1 MGEPAI
7 RIDELTVRFGEQP
20 VLERFS
26 LGLETGAKATLTGR
40 SGSGKSTVLRCI
52 MGFVVPEAGA
62 VHIEGERLTGESVWR
77 LRAKLAYVAQE
88 PDLGAGTV
96 REVLERPFG
105 YRANAHLED
114 NLAQA
119 PALFERFLLPQALL
133 DKDVTAL
140 SGGEK
145 QRVAVISCLLLDRR
159 IVLLDEA
166 SSALDDAAAEAV
178 AGYFRARENLTV
190 LSVSH
195 DRRGFYFSDHTI
207 ALPGGDEEARHGRS

>member
-1 MGEPAI
+1 MDECAI
-7 RIDELTVRFGEQP
+7 RVDNLTVRFGEQP
-20 VLERFS
+20 VLEGVS
-26 LGLETGAKATLTGR
+26 LGLETGAKASLTGP

-52 MGFVVPEAGA
+52 MGFLVPDAGA
-62 VHIEGERLTGESVWR
+62 VYVEGERLTVETVWR
-77 LRAKLAYVAQE
+77 LRTKLAYVAQE
-88 PDLGAGTV
+88 PDIGAGTV
-96 REVLERPFG
+96 REILQRPFR
-105 YRANAHLED
+105 YRANAHIED
-114 NLAQA
+114 NLAHA

-145 QRVAVISCLLLDRR
+145 QRVAVISCLLLGRR

-195 DRRGFYFSDHTI
+195 DRRGFHFSDHTI
-207 ALPGGDEEARHGRS
+207 ALPGGDEETRHGRS

>member
-7 RIDELTVRFGEQP
+7 RIDQLSVRFGEQC
-20 VLERFS
+20 VLEDFS
-26 LGLETGAKATLTGR
+26 LRLETGAKATLTGR

-52 MGFVVPEAGA
+52 MGFVVPQAGA
-62 VHIEGERLTGESVWR
+62 VHIGGERLTGASVWP

-96 REVLERPFG
+96 REVIERPFA
-105 YRANAHLED
+105 YRANAQLRD
-114 NLAQA
+114 PLAQA
-119 PALFERFLLPQALL
+119 PALLERFLLSRRLL
-133 DKDVTAL
+133 DKEVAAL

-145 QRVAVISCLLLDRR
+145 QRVAVIGCLLLNRG

-166 SSALDDAAAEAV
+166 SSALDDAAAAAV
-178 AGYFRARENLTV
+178 ADYFRARDDLTV

-195 DRRGFYFSDHTI
+195 DRRGLSFSDHSI
-207 ALPGGDEEARHGRS
+207 EIPGGGEEGQHGRG

>member
-7 RIDELTVRFGEQP
+7 RIDKLTVRFGEQP

-26 LGLETGAKATLTGR
+26 LGLDTGAKATLTGR

-52 MGFVVPEAGA
+52 MGFVVPDAGA

-88 PDLGAGTV
+88 PDIGAGTV

-178 AGYFRARENLTV
+178 AGYFRSRENLTV

-207 ALPGGDEEARHGRS
+207 ALPGGDEETRHGRS